1 MTIKRIAAIFMSAA
15 MIMCSASAAV
25 PVLSESS
32 VTVSAASS
40 LTLSKGQMSLGL
52 GETVKL
58 TANQNVKWRTS
69 ATKILTVDQKGNVK
83 AAGMGTAWITA
94 KNSSGQEKSCKITVK
109 KAPTWVSISKGTLTL
124 GVGEEYTLSAGIAS
138 DAACAKRTF
147 RTSNSSI
154 VKMTK
159 TDWTGSFKAVRPGT
173 AWVTVRTYNGKEASC
188 KITVKKAPT
197 WVSISKK
204 SMTMNV
210 GQTATLSASVASDA
224 GCAHRTF
231 RTSNSSIV
239 KMTKTDWTGS
249 FKAVKPGTAWVTV
262 RTYNG
267 KEASCKIT
275 VVKNDWRTLY
285 KNELKK
291 LLREDSNLSYQKFD
305 LLDINNDGTPELF
318 VGTGGFRLACCYVYT
333 CVNNKL
339 YQFKPLS
346 SYGDIS
352 YNMKKGYL
360 SGSNGMHFGVIVG
373 KVYKL
378 NGTRLDEV
386 FSSYSDRASYE
397 TADEW
402 KAVYKINDKKVTKSE
417 YQNQMSKMYTPE
429 SDWVFMQRRFDMNNS
444 SIDYNIDNYR

>member
-1 MTIKRIAAIFMSAA
+1 
-15 MIMCSASAAV
+15 
-25 PVLSESS
+25 
-32 VTVSAASS
+32 
-40 LTLSKGQMSLGL
+40 MSLGK
-52 GETVKL
+52 GEGVKL
-58 TANQNVKWRTS
+58 TANQSVTWRTS
-69 ATKILTVDQKGNVK
+69 APKILTVDKNGNVK
-83 AAGMGTAWITA
+83 AVGNGTAWITA
-94 KNSSGQEKSCKITVK
+94 KPKTGKEKSCKITVK
-109 KAPTWVSISKGTLTL
+109 NAPSKVTISQSTLTL
-124 GVGEEYTLSAGIAS
+124 GVGESYSLSAKIPDGT
-138 DAACAKRTF
+138 ACATRTF
-147 RTSNSSI
+147 RTSNPSV

-159 TDWTGSFKAVRPGT
+159 TNWTGSFTALKTGT
-173 AWVTVRTYNGKEASC
+173 VWVTVRTYNGKESSC
-188 KITVKKAPT
+188 KITVKNAPKS
-197 WVSISKK
+197 VDLSKK
-204 SMTMNV
+204 LLSLKI
-210 GQTATLSASVASDA
+210 GDTANLSAILPADA
-224 GCAHRTF
+224 GCASRTF
-231 RTSNSSIV
+231 RTSNPSIV
-239 KMTKTDWTGS
+239 KMTKTNWSGS
-249 FKAVKPGTAWVTV
+249 FKAMKEGIAWVTV

-402 KAVYKINDKKVTKSE
+402 KAVYKINDKKVTISE